1 MTNGGELRE
10 GQGKQREM
18 RSKQLHV
25 HSCVAKMHAH
35 SVHNGTFPAVS
46 PVPPSVLHRFLW
58 FWARWKG
65 ITEPFRTVYFDGI
78 GTPSI

>member
-1 MTNGGELRE
+1 MRNGGELRE
-10 GQGKQREM
+10 GQGKQQEM

-35 SVHNGTFPAVS
+35 SMHNGTFPAVS
-46 PVPPSVLHRFLW
+46 FAPPSVLHRFTW
-58 FWARWKG
+58 FRACWKG
-65 ITEPFRTVYFDGI
+65 ITEPFLTVYFDGI